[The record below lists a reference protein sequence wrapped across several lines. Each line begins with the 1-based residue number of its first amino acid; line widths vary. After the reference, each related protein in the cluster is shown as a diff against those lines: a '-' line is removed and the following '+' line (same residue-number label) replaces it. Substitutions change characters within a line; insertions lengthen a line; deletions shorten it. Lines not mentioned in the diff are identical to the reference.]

1 MDVVAVSGV
10 ARTSQQTRTT
20 PANFGGCHTTAVETT
35 TFQEQERIRRAQ
47 VIAECHL
54 CGALQIVSDGG
65 IMMDAKNSSDSKRE
79 PDVGE
84 EFEGSRPGP
93 KTAIFVAV
101 VALAV
106 AGYSYWPQIA
116 SALSLN

>member
-1 MDVVAVSGV
+1 M
-10 ARTSQQTRTT
+10 
-20 PANFGGCHTTAVETT
+20 
-35 TFQEQERIRRAQ
+35 I
-47 VIAECHL
+47 
-54 CGALQIVSDGG
+54 
-65 IMMDAKNSSDSKRE
+65 MDAKNSSDNKRE
-79 PDVGE
+79 PEAGE

-106 AGYSYWPQIA
+106 AAYSYWPQIA